1 MIWLT
6 EFSFSWRMYHRFQI
20 QNTWGL
26 PNDAHSATKYV
37 HNFIN
42 EMHQMSYF
50 ELVLIGNKYCI
61 NIYVSVYQL
70 RLGEIVS
77 TCYYMSYC
85 SVTATIIAKVMLN
98 CKNNCIR

>member
-6 EFSFSWRMYHRFQI
+6 EFFIFIENVSPLSNPKHM
-20 QNTWGL
+20 GL

-50 ELVLIGNKYCI
+50 KLVLIGNKYCI

-77 TCYYMSYC
+77 TCYELLFC
-85 SVTATIIAKVMLN
+85 H
-98 CKNNCIR
+98 CNNNSKSDVEL